1 VREGFEPADYRE
13 YLKEKEKQDDDITS
27 EMADPE
33 SPTSNDYAF
42 AYEKMIMFDKVFDEL
57 LRESQVSATME
68 ADKDT
73 VGRGELRNRLIAT
86 GMFDLKDASS
96 IIDIMLRIKRI
107 KQVKWD
113 TYRRANSSS
122 NSKEDASA

>member
-1 VREGFEPADYRE
+1 
-13 YLKEKEKQDDDITS
+13 
-27 EMADPE
+27 MADPE
-33 SPTSNDYAF
+33 SQTSNDYAF
-42 AYEKMIMFDKVFDEL
+42 AYEKMIVFDKVFDEL
-57 LRESQVSATME
+57 VRESQVSAKME

-73 VGRGELRNRLIAT
+73 VGRGELRNRLVSS
-86 GMFDLKDASS
+86 GVFDLKDASS

-113 TYRRANSSS
+113 TYRRANSNSNS